1 MIEDPTAI
9 TDRAWESHGTGTLRF
24 AVVGL
29 GWWTREHA
37 LPAIEAAEN
46 CSPTVVVSGSAGKR
60 EEAIDGHE
68 SVSHGLD
75 YDAFEAGE
83 AREAYDAVYVC
94 TPNALHLPPVEAAAT
109 YGKDVLCEKPMEA
122 TVERAETMVASC
134 EDADVTLMI
143 AYRLQTDPV
152 VRRLRQL
159 VRDGVIGEPVH
170 LYGQMSQPVL
180 EFFDGGGW
188 RLDPDLAGRGTS
200 VTDLGV
206 YPINTSRFVLGSDP
220 VSVSAHDWSGHEAF
234 SEVPDERSSFLLT
247 FPGGVTALCS
257 VSQNATLSGCF
268 RVIGT
273 EGSIELSPA
282 FFGED
287 RGRLTVSRGEHE
299 ASVSYDPVDQMREE
313 VAYFAD
319 RVLAGEPVGPD
330 GEHGLRDMEVV
341 EAVYDS
347 AEGGRRVELRN

>member
-1 MIEDPTAI
+1 MLDDPTTI
-9 TDRAWESHGTGTLRF
+9 THRAWESHGRGTLRF

-29 GWWTREHA
+29 GWWTREYAFPA
-37 LPAIEAAEN
+37 LDAAEN
-46 CSPTVVVSGSAGKR
+46 CTPTVAVSGSAEKR
-60 EEAIDGHE
+60 EDAIEDHE
-68 SVSHGLD
+68 SVSHALD

-94 TPNALHLPPVEAAAT
+94 TPNALHLPSVEAGAR

-122 TVERAETMVASC
+122 SIERAEKMVAAC
-134 EDADVTLMI
+134 DDADVTLMV

-152 VRRLRQL
+152 VRRVREL
-159 VRDGVIGEPVH
+159 VREGAIGDPVH
-170 LYGQMSQPVL
+170 LYGHMSQPAL

-188 RLDPDLAGRGTS
+188 RLDPDLAGPGAS

-206 YPINTSRFVLGSDP
+206 YPTNTARFVLDADP
-220 VSVSAHDWSGHEAF
+220 VAVSAHDWSGHEAF

-247 FPGGVTALCS
+247 FPDGITALCS
-257 VSQNATLSGCF
+257 VSQNAALSGSF

-273 EGSIELSPA
+273 EGTIELSPA
-282 FFGED
+282 FFSED

-299 ASVSYDPVDQMREE
+299 VSVEYEPVDQMREE

-330 GEHGLRDMEVV
+330 GEHGLRDVEVV
-341 EAVYDS
+341 EAVYEAAAS
-347 AEGGRRVELRN
+347 GRRVDL